1 MTVPDRIEAA
11 RLARSLEPP
20 EWLLRHSRAV
30 AEVAAFLAARTASR
44 GVVIDRRLAESAA
57 LLHDAD
63 KALPKDD
70 PLRALGHGHGSARW
84 VEERGHR
91 ELAPAV
97 EDHTITRT
105 LDGHWF
111 DAWLSKSRPEDRI
124 VAYADRRARQRL
136 VSLDDRFATWRRR
149 HPGTWEDDVEAEV
162 RRRAVRLE
170 AVVCEA
176 AGIRPDAVRRLR
188 WTAAAFSAAARQ

>member
-11 RLARSLEPP
+11 RLVRLLEPP

-30 AEVAAFLAARTASR
+30 AEVAAFLAARTAAR
-44 GVVIDRRLAESAA
+44 GVPIDRRLAESAA

-84 VEERGHR
+84 VEERGHD
-91 ELAPAV
+91 ELGPSV
-97 EDHTITRT
+97 EHHPITRL
-105 LDGHWF
+105 LDGYWF
-111 DAWLSKSRPEDRI
+111 ESWLRESRPEDRI

-149 HPGTWEDDVEAEV
+149 HPGSWEDDVEVEV
-162 RRRAVRLE
+162 RRRAGRLE
-170 AVVCEA
+170 EVVCEA
-176 AGIRPDAVRRLR
+176 AGIRPEAVRRLR
-188 WTAAAFSAAARQ
+188 WTAAAFRAAAAR

>member
-1 MTVPDRIEAA
+1 MP
-11 RLARSLEPP
+11 
-20 EWLLRHSRAV
+20 
-30 AEVAAFLAARTASR
+30 AFLAARTAGR
-44 GVVIDRRLAESAA
+44 GVTVDRRLAESAA

-84 VEERGHR
+84 LVQRGHE

-105 LDGHWF
+105 LDGAWF
-111 DAWLSKSRPEDRI
+111 ETWLRESRPEDRI

-136 VSLDDRFATWRRR
+136 VSVDDRFATWRRR
-149 HPGTWEDDVEAEV
+149 HPGSWDADTEGDV
-162 RRRAVRLE
+162 RRRAGRLE
-170 AVVCEA
+170 DVVCEA
-176 AGIRPDAVRRLR
+176 AGDPPGGGAAPALDGRRVQGR
-188 WTAAAFSAAARQ
+188 AQRR

>member
-11 RLARSLEPP
+11 RLVRSLEPP

-30 AEVAAFLAARTASR
+30 AEVAAFLAARTASG
-44 GVVIDRRLAESAA
+44 GVKVDRRLAESAA

-70 PLRALGHGHGSARW
+70 PLRARGHGHGSARW
-84 VEERGHR
+84 LEQRGHE

-105 LDGHWF
+105 LDGAWF
-111 DAWLSKSRPEDRI
+111 ERWLRESRPEDRI

-136 VSLDDRFATWRRR
+136 VSVDDRFATWRRR
-149 HPGTWEDDVEAEV
+149 HSGWQGDAEAEV
-162 RRRAVRLE
+162 RQRAGRLE

-176 AGIRPDAVRRLR
+176 AGVRPEAVRRLR
-188 WTAAAFSAAARQ
+188 WTAAAFRAAAAR

>member
-11 RLARSLEPP
+11 RLVRSLEPP

-44 GVVIDRRLAESAA
+44 GVTVDRRLAESAA

-84 VEERGHR
+84 LEERGHE
-91 ELAPAV
+91 ELGPAV
-97 EDHTITRT
+97 EDHPITRT
-105 LDGHWF
+105 LDGAWF
-111 DAWLSKSRPEDRI
+111 ETWLRESRPEDRI
-124 VAYADRRARQRL
+124 VAYSDRRARQRL

-149 HPGTWEDDVEAEV
+149 HPGSWEGGVEAEV
-162 RRRAVRLE
+162 RQRAGRLE

-176 AGIRPDAVRRLR
+176 AEIRPGAVRRLR
-188 WTAAAFSAAARQ
+188 WTAAAFSAAATR

>member
-11 RLARSLEPP
+11 RLVRSLEPP
-20 EWLLRHSRAV
+20 DWFLQHSRAV
-30 AEVAAFLAARTASR
+30 AEVAGFLAARTAGR

-84 VEERGHR
+84 LEERHHA
-91 ELAPAV
+91 ELGPSV
-97 EDHTITRT
+97 EDHPITRL
-105 LDGHWF
+105 LDGDWF
-111 DAWLSKSRPEDRI
+111 ETWLRESRPEDRI
-124 VAYADRRARQRL
+124 VAYADKRARQRL
-136 VSLDDRFATWRRR
+136 VSLDQRFASWRRR
-149 HPGTWEDDVEAEV
+149 HGGWEGEAAIEV
-162 RRRAVRLE
+162 RRRAGKLE
-170 AVVCEA
+170 EIVCEA

-188 WTAAAFSAAARQ
+188 WTDAALSAAAAR

>member
-11 RLARSLEPP
+11 RLVRSLEPP

-30 AEVAAFLAARTASR
+30 AEVAAFLAARTAGR
-44 GVVIDRRLAESAA
+44 GVVVDRRLAESAA

-84 VEERGHR
+84 LEERGHE
-91 ELAPAV
+91 ELAPSV

-105 LDGHWF
+105 LDGAWF
-111 DAWLSKSRPEDRI
+111 ERWLRKSRPEDRI

-149 HPGTWEDDVEAEV
+149 HAGSWDDATEVDV
-162 RRRAVRLE
+162 RRRAGRLE

-176 AGIRPDAVRRLR
+176 AGVRPEGVRRLR
-188 WTAAAFSAAARQ
+188 WTAAAFRAAARR

>member
-11 RLARSLEPP
+11 RLVRSLEPP

-30 AEVAAFLAARTASR
+30 AEVAAFLAARTAGR
-44 GVVIDRRLAESAA
+44 GVTVDRRLAESAA

-84 VEERGHR
+84 LEERGHE

-97 EDHTITRT
+97 EDHPITRT
-105 LDGHWF
+105 LDGAWF
-111 DAWLSKSRPEDRI
+111 ETWLQR
-124 VAYADRRARQRL
+124 VATR
-136 VSLDDRFATWRRR
+136 
-149 HPGTWEDDVEAEV
+149 G
-162 RRRAVRLE
+162 
-170 AVVCEA
+170 
-176 AGIRPDAVRRLR
+176 PDRRLR
-188 WTAAAFSAAARQ
+188 GQARPPAARVPRRSLRHLAPTPPEQLGR

>member
-11 RLARSLEPP
+11 RLVRSLEPP

-30 AEVAAFLAARTASR
+30 AEVAGFLAARTAGR
-44 GVVIDRRLAESAA
+44 GVTVDRHLAESAA

-84 VEERGHR
+84 LEERGHE
-91 ELAPAV
+91 ELGPSV
-97 EDHTITRT
+97 EDHPITRT
-105 LDGHWF
+105 LDRAWF
-111 DAWLSKSRPEDRI
+111 ETWLRESRPEDRI

-136 VSLDDRFATWRRR
+136 VTLDVRFATWRRR
-149 HPGTWEDDVEAEV
+149 HSGWDGDTEAEV
-162 RRRAVRLE
+162 RQRAGRLE
-170 AVVCEA
+170 AVVCEL
-176 AGIRPDAVRRLR
+176 AGIRPEAVRRLR
-188 WTAAAFSAAARQ
+188 WTAAAFSAAAAR